1 MKRILLLVLI
11 LLCTLFVSAQK
22 MRTENYELYL
32 LNLEENVLKIS
43 NDMNMTDKDQSY
55 YEGTIQVIYMDTG
68 EEKKYS
74 FFFSTWNDKY
84 KEFIIKDSSYKI
96 VKPKISFNDKTT
108 ACLTGVDGEISTEL
122 KDNSNIDNS
131 ILSSMIIWLDNQV
144 VN

>member
-84 KEFIIKDSSYKI
+84 KEFIIKDSNSKI

>member
-43 NDMNMTDKDQSY
+43 KDMNMTDKDQSY

-84 KEFIIKDSSYKI
+84 KEFIIKDSNSKI

>member
-1 MKRILLLVLI
+1 
-11 LLCTLFVSAQK
+11 
-22 MRTENYELYL
+22 
-32 LNLEENVLKIS
+32 
-43 NDMNMTDKDQSY
+43 
-55 YEGTIQVIYMDTG
+55 MDTG

-84 KEFIIKDSSYKI
+84 KEFIIKDSNSKI

>member
-32 LNLEENVLKIS
+32 LNLEENVLKTS
-43 NDMNMTDKDQSY
+43 NDMNMTDKYQSY